1 MTLHS
6 RQALIQNLK
15 SKKFRD
21 AFVSAR
27 VDASL
32 AFQIRA
38 LRQKKE
44 DWSQAELARRLDTS
58 QNAVCRLESPNY
70 GKASISTLKK
80 LASVFDVALVV
91 RFVRFSTLVNDVL
104 SLSTESVI
112 VDSFDGDQGLLSS
125 DAIKLPPVGVVTL
138 AERSLVNRTIFH
150 PKSTEGDLP
159 TEPSMAFLPGQ
170 NAVNSYSSIST
181 M

>member
-21 AFVSAR
+21 AFVAAR
-27 VDASL
+27 ADAGL

-38 LRQKKE
+38 MRQKE
-44 DWSQAELARRLDTS
+44 DWSQEELARRLDTS

-80 LASVFDVALVV
+80 VASTFDVALVV
-91 RFVRFSTLVNDVL
+91 RFVRFSTLVNDVT

-112 VDSFDGDQGLLSS
+112 VDSFDKDQGLEPSATLEPLSEGIATS
-125 DAIKLPPVGVVTL
+125 SVG
-138 AERSLVNRTIFH
+138 SLVNRTV
-150 PKSTEGDLP
+150 PLARAVEGDSFAVPNWTFLRG
-159 TEPSMAFLPGQ
+159 PSAFASCYG
-170 NAVNSYSSIST
+170 I
-181 M
+181 

>member
-27 VDASL
+27 VDTSL

-38 LRQKKE
+38 LRQKNG

-91 RFVRFSTLVNDVL
+91 RFVRFSTLVNDVI

-112 VDSFDGDQGLLSS
+112 VDSFDDDQGLLPS
-125 DAIKLPPVGVVTL
+125 DAVELLPEGIATL
-138 AERSLVNRTIFH
+138 AVGSLVNRTI
-150 PKSTEGDLP
+150 PPPRSTEAYLL
-159 TEPSMAFLPGQ
+159 TEPNVAFLPGQ
-170 NAVNSYSSIST
+170 NALGSYSSI
-181 M
+181 